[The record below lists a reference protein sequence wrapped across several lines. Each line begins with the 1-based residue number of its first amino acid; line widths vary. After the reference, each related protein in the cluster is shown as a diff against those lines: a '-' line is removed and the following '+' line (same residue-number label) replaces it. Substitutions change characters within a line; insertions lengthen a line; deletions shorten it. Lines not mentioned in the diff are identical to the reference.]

1 MGVCGRRL
9 DKVRLSALSG
19 GWVRSRFEPQ
29 GLSQGT
35 GGAGVRG
42 HFLGVGADF
51 RVGLRP
57 PSPRRSAGQGWARPE
72 SRLPGGAGTPRAAVP
87 PGPGGG
93 RTRSLVE
100 AVCRPRGNRKNGGRS
115 RRYRSV
121 LKGMRC
127 PPSSSDHGQPRALVL
142 YHSSPLDPN
151 DEPVRL
157 SAVRRGWLRLAME
170 SAAQSSSLL

>member
-19 GWVRSRFEPQ
+19 GWVRSRFEP
-29 GLSQGT
+29 LPIS
-35 GGAGVRG
+35 GGAGS
-42 HFLGVGADF
+42 LSWVGADF

-57 PSPRRSAGQGWARPE
+57 SSPRRSAGQGWARARVPLV
-72 SRLPGGAGTPRAAVP
+72 RAAPRDAGAGRYHP
-87 PGPGGG
+87 PG
-93 RTRSLVE
+93 
-100 AVCRPRGNRKNGGRS
+100 VCRPRGNRKNGGRS
-115 RRYRSV
+115 WRYRSV

>member
-19 GWVRSRFEPQ
+19 GWVRSRFEPLPSP
-29 GLSQGT
+29 GLSQ
-35 GGAGVRG
+35 GVRG

-72 SRLPGGAGTPRAAVP
+72 SRLPGGAGTPGRP
-87 PGPGGG
+87 PRRRRGPGGK
-93 RTRSLVE
+93 RY
-100 AVCRPRGNRKNGGRS
+100 ARPRGNRKNGGRS